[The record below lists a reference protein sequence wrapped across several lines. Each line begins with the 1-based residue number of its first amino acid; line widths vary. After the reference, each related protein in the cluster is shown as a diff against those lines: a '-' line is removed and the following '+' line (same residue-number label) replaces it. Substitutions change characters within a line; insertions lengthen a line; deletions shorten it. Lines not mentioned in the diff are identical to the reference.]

1 MKTLFYPFM
10 TFFFMFGVT
19 PKTHI
24 SFSNKSIIIIK
35 ARKGVRHLHQF
46 KSNLFRLKK
55 ITQHDSFQ
63 KL

>member
-1 MKTLFYPFM
+1 
-10 TFFFMFGVT
+10 MFGVT